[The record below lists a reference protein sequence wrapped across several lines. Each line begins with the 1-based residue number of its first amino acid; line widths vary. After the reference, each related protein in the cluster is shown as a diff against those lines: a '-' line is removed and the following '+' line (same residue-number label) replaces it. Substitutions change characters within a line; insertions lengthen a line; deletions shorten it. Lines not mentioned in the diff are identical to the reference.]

1 MTSGSHPAGLLGGN
15 QAARRTDGD
24 VVVVTGANGG
34 IGLAVV
40 DRLLDD
46 GWNVLAGDVADP
58 PGPRSARPSLES
70 VQLDVADPE
79 AVRRLAARLSRE
91 ERGVA
96 GLVNV
101 AGLLQDVTALDAID
115 PALVERI
122 WSVNYLGAHRCMVE
136 FARLMVGGGSIVNI
150 TSVNAHRPLPLHAY
164 APVKAAL
171 DAATRLVAGEL
182 GRRGIRVNAVAP
194 GFTLTPALAAK
205 IAAGARDAASIERA
219 AAMQRL
225 VDPVE
230 VAAVVA
236 FLLSDDASA
245 VTGTSIPVDA
255 GWLATSHWMDFG
267 DRLVE
272 GGS

>member
-1 MTSGSHPAGLLGGN
+1 MTGG
-15 QAARRTDGD
+15 T
-24 VVVVTGANGG
+24 GG

-40 DRLLDD
+40 ERLLDD

-58 PGPRSARPSLES
+58 PRPNSPRPGLES
-70 VQLDVADPE
+70 TQLDVADPE
-79 AVRRLAARLSRE
+79 AVRRVATRLAEE

-101 AGLLQDVTALDAID
+101 AGLLQDVTALDAVD

-136 FARLMVGGGSIVNI
+136 FARLMRGGGSIVNI
-150 TSVNAHRPLPLHAY
+150 TSINAHRPLPLHAY

-171 DAATRLVAGEL
+171 DAATRLAAGEL

-205 IAAGARDAASIERA
+205 IKVGARDATSMESA
-219 AAMQRL
+219 AALQRL
-225 VDPVE
+225 VDPAE

-236 FLLSDDASA
+236 FLMSDDASA

-267 DRLVE
+267 DRLD